1 MLVTLNVTSLGEE
14 EREEGRNII
23 HTAELVDVIIRCFFF
38 GKGRVGLVEEF
49 RYVAYMYIR
58 YVTYPLL
65 IFEGMM
71 MMILLLLTIT
81 CRICTLICR

>member
-1 MLVTLNVTSLGEE
+1 MRRGGREE
-14 EREEGRNII
+14 EHK

-38 GKGRVGLVEEF
+38 GKGRVGLVDGF

-71 MMILLLLTIT
+71 MMMILLLLLTIT
-81 CRICTLICR
+81 CRICI